1 MAKSSKRGGAKAHRR
16 RVNNRNTQIKGRIQK
31 AEKLFQSAMMEQL
44 EKMREGLSG
53 ETENQEFVDVEAVET
68 SESVQLN
75 LGSTNLDPHL

>member
-16 RVNNRNTQIKGRIQK
+16 RVKNRNNKIAGLRKKT
-31 AEKLFQSAMMEQL
+31 EKMFNDAMLEQL
-44 EKMREGLSG
+44 EKMRESVSG
-53 ETENQEFVDVEAVET
+53 MSEDMETESVET